1 MVLRNSQ
8 SAQEFSSPIDSF
20 GLDYPL
26 NRGVMILEALSSSIF
41 DDLPD
46 VAQKYIRDLEQLVRE
61 LSGQVAKNSEN
72 SSKPPS
78 SDGLA
83 KKPTIPGS
91 QRGSSGRKPGGQPG
105 HPGGTLNRSKN
116 PDKVVIYPV
125 NDCQNCKADLS
136 QQPVLSTLSSQVFD
150 LPKIEIKV
158 TEHCAEQKICPC
170 CKVKNTAKFPPGV
183 SGARVEYGPNVKGL
197 AVFLMHQ
204 HLVPA
209 RRTQE
214 ILRDAFG
221 VGISTGSLMDWAEH
235 GYSELSEF
243 ERWVVSQLRAAEVAN
258 FDETGMRCEGSLH
271 WLHVAATETLT
282 FYGLHKKRGSE
293 AMIAFGILPSFTGTA
308 IHDHWDPYF
317 TFENC
322 KHGLCNS
329 HIFRELK
336 FLYEVTGEA
345 WARDFR
351 KLLKKIHK
359 AVQKAKARCK
369 GALSDAKKTKFC
381 QEYEALLKQGFR
393 LHETDPVVRGKRGRI
408 KQSKGKNLLDRLSQF
423 NSSVLRFMHDF
434 AVPFTNNQG
443 EQDIRMNKVK
453 LKISGCFRSFAGGQ
467 IYCRIRGYL
476 STMRKRGQNAL
487 NSCIALFMGQP
498 ISLPMPP

>member
-1 MVLRNSQ
+1 
-8 SAQEFSSPIDSF
+8 
-20 GLDYPL
+20 
-26 NRGVMILEALSSSIF
+26 MIQGSLSSSVF
-41 DDLPD
+41 DDLPG

-61 LSGQVAKNSEN
+61 LQDQVAKNSEN

-83 KKPTIPGS
+83 KKPKIPGS
-91 QRGSSGRKPGGQPG
+91 QRASSGRRPGGQPG
-105 HPGGTLNRSKN
+105 HPGETLRRSQN
-116 PDKVVIYPV
+116 PDKVVNYAV
-125 NDCQNCKADLS
+125 SDCQNCKADLS
-136 QQPVLSTLSSQVFD
+136 HQPVLSTVSSQVFD

-158 TEHCAEQKICPC
+158 TEHRAEQKICPC
-170 CKVKNTAKFPPGV
+170 CMVKNTAKFPPGV

-197 AVFLMHQ
+197 AIFLMHQ

-214 ILRDAFG
+214 ILKDAFG
-221 VGISTGSLMDWAEH
+221 VSVSTGSLMDWSLH
-235 GYSELSEF
+235 GYSKLTEF
-243 ERWVVSQLRAAEVAN
+243 EGVVISQLRTAKVAN

-282 FYGLHKKRGSE
+282 FYGLHRKRGSE
-293 AMIAFGILPSFTGTA
+293 AMIEFGILPSFTGTA

-329 HIFRELK
+329 HILRELK
-336 FLYEVTGEA
+336 FLYEVAGEA

-351 KLLKKIHK
+351 KLLKRIHK
-359 AVQKAKARCK
+359 AVQKSKTRGK
-369 GALSDAKKTKFC
+369 DALTDAKKTQFC
-381 QEYEALLKQGFR
+381 QQYEAILKQGFR
-393 LHETDPVVRGKRGRI
+393 LHEADPVVRGKRGRI
-408 KQSKGKNLLDRLSQF
+408 KQTKGKNLLDRLSQF

-434 AVPFTNNQG
+434 TVPFTNNQG

-467 IYCRIRGYL
+467 TYCRIRGYL
-476 STMRKRGQNAL
+476 STMRKRGLNSL
-487 NSCIALFMGQP
+487 NSCVTLFMGQP
-498 ISLPMPP
+498 IMLPVPP